1 MLNQF
6 SETFSQKH
14 NFSKVMINFLIW
26 SIGMVLFNTEFL
38 FYTEIQVES
47 VWVVIQNTI
56 IEENVIANKQQAP
69 TSKDN
74 SLSSHLSS
82 LKYFKKIF
90 YFIIWLHAYKL
101 VIFIWWHGLYGF
113 YFGQQNCRVL
123 RALFLRFFFSCLDHV
138 LWSFHKIVKKNYFL
152 W

>member
-1 MLNQF
+1 
-6 SETFSQKH
+6 
-14 NFSKVMINFLIW
+14 
-26 SIGMVLFNTEFL
+26 MVLFNTEFL

-82 LKYFKKIF
+82 LKYF
-90 YFIIWLHAYKL
+90 
-101 VIFIWWHGLYGF
+101 
-113 YFGQQNCRVL
+113 
-123 RALFLRFFFSCLDHV
+123 
-138 LWSFHKIVKKNYFL
+138 
-152 W
+152 

>member
-1 MLNQF
+1 
-6 SETFSQKH
+6 
-14 NFSKVMINFLIW
+14 MINFLIW

-82 LKYFKKIF
+82 LKYF
-90 YFIIWLHAYKL
+90 
-101 VIFIWWHGLYGF
+101 
-113 YFGQQNCRVL
+113 
-123 RALFLRFFFSCLDHV
+123 
-138 LWSFHKIVKKNYFL
+138 
-152 W
+152 